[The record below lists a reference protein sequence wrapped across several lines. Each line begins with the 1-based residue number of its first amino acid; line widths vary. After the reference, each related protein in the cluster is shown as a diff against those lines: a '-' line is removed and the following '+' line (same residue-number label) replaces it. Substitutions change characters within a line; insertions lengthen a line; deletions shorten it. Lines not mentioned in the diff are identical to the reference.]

1 MKANNLSK
9 ETIEKVF
16 SLYREITNRHGNPP
30 SLEDINEK
38 FSKNLPFE
46 VVSGGFRW
54 SSKLIFKK
62 ENNGFL
68 VEFVYNERLPKFM
81 LESLKLMKNNFDEKI
96 KNII

>member
-1 MKANNLSK
+1 MKVNNLSQ
-9 ETIEKVF
+9 ETIRKIF
-16 SLYREITNRHGNPP
+16 SLYKEITNRHGNPP
-30 SLEDINEK
+30 SNEEMNEK

-62 ENNGFL
+62 ESNCFS

-81 LESLKLMKNNFDEKI
+81 LESLKLMKERFDKEISKTL
-96 KNII
+96 

>member
-1 MKANNLSK
+1 MKVNNLSQ
-9 ETIEKVF
+9 ETIGKVF

-30 SLEDINEK
+30 SLEEINEK
-38 FSKNLPFE
+38 FSKDISFE

-62 ENNGFL
+62 EANGFS

-81 LESLKLMKNNFDEKI
+81 LESLKLMKEEFDKKI
-96 KNII
+96 KTII